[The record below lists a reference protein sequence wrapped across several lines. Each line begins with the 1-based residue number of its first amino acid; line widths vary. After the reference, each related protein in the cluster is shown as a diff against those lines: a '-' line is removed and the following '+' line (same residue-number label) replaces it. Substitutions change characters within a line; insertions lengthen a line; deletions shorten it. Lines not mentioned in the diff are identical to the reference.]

1 MKAKCKGRQSNFE
14 FLRIVA
20 MLMVISLHYLGHGG
34 VLYNADIFS
43 VNFFVS
49 NLIESLCIFAVNIY
63 VLISAYFLCDSK
75 VNYKKIIKLWSQVSF
90 YTIGIYIIISLITDI
105 KMNPL
110 DLIKSI
116 FPIVN
121 MEYGFVSAYFI
132 LVIISPFINKLI
144 NSLNKRE
151 YSILLVTILIIFNVL
166 GIQLPIAS
174 ITYSYFGNFVVLY
187 LIAGYIKKYL
197 NEFSLKKKHI
207 TVVFVGCVL
216 AIFIGRILLY
226 KINRGDIAYLLLK
239 YNCVFVMGG
248 SIALFILFK
257 SIDLG
262 VNKKINY
269 ISSLTFGVY
278 LIHDNRYIRG
288 ILYDN
293 ILNTQRWFN
302 SNYLIIDFIIG

>member
-1 MKAKCKGRQSNFE
+1 M
-14 FLRIVA
+14 
-20 MLMVISLHYLGHGG
+20 
-34 VLYNADIFS
+34 
-43 VNFFVS
+43 
-49 NLIESLCIFAVNIY
+49 
-63 VLISAYFLCDSK
+63 
-75 VNYKKIIKLWSQVSF
+75 
-90 YTIGIYIIISLITDI
+90 
-105 KMNPL
+105 
-110 DLIKSI
+110 
-116 FPIVN
+116 
-121 MEYGFVSAYFI
+121 
-132 LVIISPFINKLI
+132 
-144 NSLNKRE
+144 
-151 YSILLVTILIIFNVL
+151 
-166 GIQLPIAS
+166 
-174 ITYSYFGNFVVLY
+174 
-187 LIAGYIKKYL
+187 
-197 NEFSLKKKHI
+197 
-207 TVVFVGCVL
+207 

-302 SNYLIIDFIIG
+302 SNYLIIDFIISVVAIFIVCCLIEYIRSIIFKILKLDTILIKIVDRINNKLEEKTSTNYLMDRS